1 MRTHPPIFSLLLLP
15 YLTAAQDPGMQ
26 AAQAA
31 QQAAQQAM
39 DANQQ
44 AIQAMQQASQAAQQ
58 ATQQAMQNSDPFPG
72 QPCCIAW
79 TAPPRF
85 SVKSGKYAGPTT
97 VRITDAS
104 RGAVIYYT
112 TDGWTPTV
120 NSPRYRGPIEIDS
133 TTNLQAIAIA
143 PYSVRSIV
151 TSAQYEIAGTPANRS
166 ANPATNA
173 PANGTPVPLIF
184 AADVSSKT
192 ASIGDKIPLTLS
204 EDLLIG
210 NVVVK
215 KGTAAV
221 ATVTAVDKTGLGG
234 APGVIS
240 FEVDSL
246 QSDIGPIAL
255 QGGATKEG
263 EAKPPNAAVLIPI
276 VGPLTVL
283 KHGTDAVISKSTPF
297 TAYVQ
302 PNVPM
307 AAGQ

>member
-1 MRTHPPIFSLLLLP
+1 MRTYPAIFSLLLLP
-15 YLTAAQDPGMQ
+15 CLTAAQDPGMQ
-26 AAQAA
+26 AAQQAQMAA
-31 QQAAQQAM
+31 TQASQQAM
-39 DANQQ
+39 
-44 AIQAMQQASQAAQQ
+44 QAMQQAQLSAQTAA
-58 ATQQAMQNSDPFPG
+58 QNSDTFPS

-143 PYSVRSIV
+143 PYSARSIV

-166 ANPATNA
+166 ANPANPAINA
-173 PANGTPVPLIF
+173 PANGTPVPLVF
-184 AADVSSKT
+184 AGDVSSRT
-192 ASIGDKIPLTLS
+192 ASVGDKIPLTLS

-210 NVVVK
+210 NVVIK
-215 KGTAAV
+215 KGATAV
-221 ATVTAVDKTGLGG
+221 ATVTAVDKNGVGG

-240 FEVDSL
+240 FEVDYL

-255 QGGATKEG
+255 QGGARKEG
-263 EAKPPNAAVLIPI
+263 EAKPPNAAVLIPF

-283 KHGTDAVISKSTPF
+283 KHGTDAVISKGTPF

-302 PNVPM
+302 PNVPT
-307 AAGQ
+307 AAAQ

>member
-1 MRTHPPIFSLLLLP
+1 MRTYPAIFSLLLLP

-26 AAQAA
+26 AAQQAQIAA
-31 QQAAQQAM
+31 MQ
-39 DANQQ
+39 ANQQ
-44 AIQAMQQASQAAQQ
+44 AMQAMQQAQLSAQTAA
-58 ATQQAMQNSDPFPG
+58 QNSDPFPG

-79 TAPPRF
+79 TAPPKF
-85 SVKSGKYAGPTT
+85 SVKSGKYGGPTT

-133 TTNLQAIAIA
+133 TTNLQAIAVA

-151 TSAQYEIAGTPANRS
+151 TSAQYEIAGTPAKSS
-166 ANPATNA
+166 ASSASAAINA
-173 PANGTPVPLIF
+173 PANGTPVPLVF
-184 AADVSSKT
+184 AGDVSSRT

-215 KGTAAV
+215 KGATAV

-263 EAKPPNAAVLIPI
+263 EAKPPNAAVLIPF

-283 KHGTDAVISKSTPF
+283 KHGTDAVIAKGTPF

-302 PNVPM
+302 SNVPS
-307 AAGQ
+307 AAVP